1 MVLSQAD
8 IQNHPAVA
16 PVLRERARQLLA
28 LHVENPRSAG
38 IFATHQRWLLAHLC
52 LAAQFE
58 NAQAGRRPGMHAAQV
73 ADAAQE
79 AGVSSRNTAEA
90 FLREM
95 VAYGFVEATPDPVD
109 QRVRW
114 LVVTPHALADVGA
127 WLYGNLATLDA
138 FDAGAR
144 AATFMAA
151 PQTLALVQPVAARG
165 FLASPDIRRPG
176 ASFALFDRVD
186 EGGAVMDRLF
196 STHRDEADEQ
206 GRHITGVAGLAEFG
220 DNLRLSR
227 SHLTRKLREAE
238 GLGALGWTGARGR
251 SPIWISQGFV
261 DAYVNRQAAEL
272 AAIEAG
278 YHTAFTD
285 RSS

>member
-1 MVLSQAD
+1 MALSQAA
-8 IQNHPAVA
+8 IQTHPEVA
-16 PVLRERARQLLA
+16 PILRERARQLLG
-28 LHVENPRSAG
+28 LHIDNPRSAG
-38 IFATHQRWLLAHLC
+38 IFATHQRWLLAHIS

-58 NAQAGRRPGMHAAQV
+58 NARAGRRPGMHAAQV
-73 ADAAQE
+73 ADAAQD

-95 VAYGFVEATPDPVD
+95 VAYGFVEAAPDPGD

-114 LVVTPHALADVGA
+114 LVVTSHALTDVGA

-144 AATFMAA
+144 AATFIAA
-151 PQTLALVQPVAARG
+151 PQTLAAVQPVAARG
-165 FLASPDIRRPG
+165 FLASPDIRSPG

-196 STHRDEADEQ
+196 STHRDEVDEH
-206 GRHITGVAGLAEFG
+206 GRHITGVGGLAEFG

-238 GLGALGWTGARGR
+238 ALGALGWTGARGR

-261 DAYVNRQAAEL
+261 DDYVKRQAAEL

-278 YHTAFTD
+278 YHAAFAD
-285 RSS
+285 KFS